1 MRLLVYL
8 SKLNYWDL
16 NAKVNFLK
24 HTLLLL
30 TTTLKLN
37 MSKNHSKYGL
47 PCKRHAQSPKLK
59 AGFNF
64 NPFHLLQHYTGSV
77 IRLLIPPNPF
87 ISYVSTVHSLT
98 NS

>member
-37 MSKNHSKYGL
+37 MSKIILNMDFLVNSMPSL
-47 PCKRHAQSPKLK
+47 PSLKLD
-59 AGFNF
+59 
-64 NPFHLLQHYTGSV
+64 
-77 IRLLIPPNPF
+77 LILTPS
-87 ISYVSTVHSLT
+87 ISFSTTPDLSLGY
-98 NS
+98 

>member
-30 TTTLKLN
+30 TPTRKLN
-37 MSKNHSKYGL
+37 MSKIILNMGFLVNGMPSL
-47 PCKRHAQSPKLK
+47 PSLKLDLTLT
-59 AGFNF
+59 
-64 NPFHLLQHYTGSV
+64 PS
-77 IRLLIPPNPF
+77 
-87 ISYVSTVHSLT
+87 ISFSTTPDLSLGY
-98 NS
+98 